1 MHFRKNYI
9 YAQSVYITPRQ
20 HFKTC
25 QYPHKIDTYSMQ
37 NTSPA
42 PQACVQLVNKFTH
55 SRAFAYV
62 RNSLHEPYAAGIHFV
77 SSGSRAFA
85 LSLAIYSAVP
95 KLESKALSLAG
106 IRPINPPRELKFLM
120 QAWKF

>member
-37 NTSPA
+37 NTSPV
-42 PQACVQLVNKFTH
+42 PQACVQLVDKFT
-55 SRAFAYV
+55 R
-62 RNSLHEPYAAGIHFV
+62 
-77 SSGSRAFA
+77 SRAFA

-95 KLESKALSLAG
+95 KLESIALSLAG
-106 IRPINPPRELKFLM
+106 IRLRSQFTS
-120 QAWKF
+120 